1 MIFRKHLKLFR
12 KFLGSLVRPRHGAK
26 GNLVGYVKSFYLL
39 FSWCIEICGDFVTI
53 GRRRKVD
60 EIRRLRRILIVK
72 DDQLGDVLFATLL
85 IQPIRER
92 HPEARIDFLVRPA
105 AVQVLEKNP
114 LVENIYR
121 WNNALLEFLPGRGE
135 RKAMWSKMLQNRI
148 TRRVLTGNR
157 YDVVIN
163 ARAYPPSGN
172 LRWRGVG
179 RILIAFDLSER
190 SFLADHWA
198 EYSLEEEEWK
208 NYANLLEPLGINS
221 SSMPF
226 APGFHNCASNPMAG
240 TGDYTVLSPVSFERD
255 RQWDDAQ
262 WKDLMGLISETGM
275 SVALTGVPP
284 QRAYLEKLAANSG
297 SAVRVFT
304 TLRLPEFGALMRD
317 SAFFIGI
324 DSFPAHLALALKKR
338 AALLINPGVYFLPG
352 YSRARFASEARSMLP
367 IVPNISFFDVRSA
380 QAQDVA
386 STLGVHC
393 KSR

>member
-12 KFLGSLVRPRHGAK
+12 KFLGCLARPRYGAK
-26 GNLVGYVKSFYLL
+26 GNLVGCAKAFYLL

-53 GRRRKVD
+53 LGRRKVD
-60 EIRRLRRILIVK
+60 EIRHLRRILIVK
-72 DDQLGDVLFATLL
+72 DDQLGDVLFSTLL

-92 HPEARIDFLVRPA
+92 HPEAQIDFLVRPA

-114 LVENIYR
+114 LVENIYC

-135 RKAMWSKMLQNRI
+135 RKAMWSKMRQNRI
-148 TRRVLTGNR
+148 TRRVLTGNG

-163 ARAYPPSGN
+163 ARAYAPSGN

-179 RILIAFDLSER
+179 RILIAFDLSEQ

-198 EYSLEEEEWK
+198 EYNLEEEEWK
-208 NYANLLEPLGINS
+208 NYANLLEPLGINR

-226 APGFHNCASNPMAG
+226 APGFYNCESNPMAG
-240 TGDYTVLSPVSFERD
+240 AGDYAVLSPVSFERD
-255 RQWDDAQ
+255 RQWVDAQ
-262 WKDLMGLISETGM
+262 WKDLMGLISESGM
-275 SVALTGVPP
+275 SVVLTGVPP
-284 QRAYLEKLAANSG
+284 QRAYLENLAANSG
-297 SAVRVFT
+297 SGVRVFT

-317 SAFFIGI
+317 GAFFIGI

-338 AALLINPGVYFLPG
+338 AALLINPGVYFLRG
-352 YSRARFASEARSMLP
+352 YSRRRFASEARSMLP

-380 QAQDVA
+380 KAQDVV